1 MIINLG
7 QRGLVIISGCA
18 HAGIVNTVRHA
29 MNITGQPHVAAV
41 LGGFHLTGPLFV
53 PIIND
58 TVTELKN
65 LSPELIVPTHC
76 TGWKAIEVFEKEF
89 PSSFVLNSVGTKYV
103 LKNET
108 AS

>member
-1 MIINLG
+1 
-7 QRGLVIISGCA
+7 
-18 HAGIVNTVRHA
+18 

-41 LGGFHLTGPLFV
+41 LGGFHLTGPLFE

-58 TVTELKN
+58 TVAELKN

-76 TGWKAIEVFEKEF
+76 TGWKAIEVFEREF

-103 LKNET
+103 LKKNET
-108 AS
+108 VLGK